1 MATFHGRSGSR
12 ASGSPPAY
20 IHHGPPRWA
29 TFLAG
34 IGLLTGLTVLAM
46 FLVAQA
52 RDGPTL
58 DAHGDTV
65 VREVIDG
72 DTISVA
78 FGPHTED
85 VRLIGIDTPETK
97 HPTKPV
103 GCYGP
108 EASAYT
114 AELLPSGTPVDLE
127 RDREERDVYGRLL
140 AYVLRRSDGLF
151 VNLELVRG
159 GFAEILTVA
168 PNTAH
173 TRAFTAAAAEARQ
186 QGRGLW
192 TACSGA
198 VPSGP

>member
-1 MATFHGRSGSR
+1 MATFHARSGSR
-12 ASGSPPAY
+12 ASATPPA
-20 IHHGPPRWA
+20 HLRHGPPRWA
-29 TFLAG
+29 TFVAGIALLAG
-34 IGLLTGLTVLAM
+34 LALLGV
-46 FLVAQA
+46 FLVAQQRGRPA
-52 RDGPTL
+52 PG
-58 DAHGDTV
+58 ASGDTV

-72 DTISVA
+72 DTIAVA
-78 FGPHTED
+78 FGAHTEN

-108 EASAYT
+108 EASAHT
-114 AELLPSGTPVDLE
+114 EELLPPGTPVDLE

-140 AYVLRRSDGLF
+140 AYVVRRSDRLF
-151 VNLELVRG
+151 VNLDLVRG
-159 GFAEILTVA
+159 GFAEVLTIA
-168 PNTAH
+168 PNTGH

-186 QGRGLW
+186 EGRGLW